1 MSRSLN
7 KVTLI
12 GNLGNDP
19 EVRSTTGGNRVA
31 TFSLATSRSWN
42 DASGTKQE
50 KTEWHR
56 CVVWNTKSSQLADIV
71 EKYVKKGDKLYVE
84 GRIEYRQ
91 WQDKDGQTRYS
102 TEINVRE
109 LIMLGGGSG
118 GGRSG
123 ADADSEA
130 ANGTRA
136 RAGSAA
142 KAKAGGGDD
151 FEDFPGAL
159 ADEDDDLPFCRRV
172 SGKRT
177 GGAPA
182 KERHPFSFSGVS
194 RSVRGQ
200 HVQPLLVQRQPD
212 REVRSRA
219 DRDRSGAGQLRAG
232 QQSRDDVDA
241 AANRD
246 VLGNRE
252 RLGATSE
259 DGAEPAS
266 ARARRAHEDVRL
278 GERLVLELDR
288 RRLVR
293 LRIDVGDRTIA
304 MTRRE
309 GDEGGEDERVP
320 GARGVKRESGHEDP
334 RE

>member
-42 DASGTKQE
+42 DASGSKQE

-91 WQDKDGQTRYS
+91 WQDKENQTRYS

-118 GGRSG
+118 GGGRAFGGES
-123 ADADSEA
+123 DAES
-130 ANGTRA
+130 NGTRT
-136 RAGSAA
+136 RAAAPA
-142 KAKAGGGDD
+142 KAKTGAGGDD

-159 ADEDDDLPFCRRV
+159 ADEDDDLPF
-172 SGKRT
+172 
-177 GGAPA
+177 
-182 KERHPFSFSGVS
+182 
-194 RSVRGQ
+194 
-200 HVQPLLVQRQPD
+200 
-212 REVRSRA
+212 
-219 DRDRSGAGQLRAG
+219 
-232 QQSRDDVDA
+232 
-241 AANRD
+241 
-246 VLGNRE
+246 
-252 RLGATSE
+252 
-259 DGAEPAS
+259 
-266 ARARRAHEDVRL
+266 
-278 GERLVLELDR
+278 
-288 RRLVR
+288 
-293 LRIDVGDRTIA
+293 
-304 MTRRE
+304 
-309 GDEGGEDERVP
+309 
-320 GARGVKRESGHEDP
+320 
-334 RE
+334 